1 MAKTQFVLFNQTSSL
16 WCPAQGAP
24 APSIVWRKNG
34 IVVQY
39 STSVKHPLTITEEN
53 NDKYSCEVK
62 KENGFDKKEIR
73 LVIESE
79 FFHKRI
85 KWGKFLKKLWCLFGG
100 EYYKMIWFCSSQS
113 KTFLL
118 DEGLT
123 LQTSAL
129 GTLYGSKFSFQS
141 TPLHTLREYNQRA
154 SQQRNVKT
162 FISYY
167 FIQGCPDPCRC
178 TMAVGIMD
186 AATLIECREKHLQ
199 SVPRHL
205 PFSTAKL

>member
-1 MAKTQFVLFNQTSSL
+1 MAITSTPTHLVISFICFVPVEPNLDKVAGTQFVIFNQTSSL

-39 STSVKHPLTITEEN
+39 STSVKHQLTITEEN

-85 KWGKFLKKLWCLFGG
+85 KWGKF
-100 EYYKMIWFCSSQS
+100 
-113 KTFLL
+113 
-118 DEGLT
+118 
-123 LQTSAL
+123 
-129 GTLYGSKFSFQS
+129 
-141 TPLHTLREYNQRA
+141 
-154 SQQRNVKT
+154 
-162 FISYY
+162 
-167 FIQGCPDPCRC
+167 
-178 TMAVGIMD
+178 
-186 AATLIECREKHLQ
+186 
-199 SVPRHL
+199 
-205 PFSTAKL
+205 

>member
-1 MAKTQFVLFNQTSSL
+1 MAITSTATHLVISFICFVPVEPNLDKVAKTQFVLFNQTSSL

-39 STSVKHPLTITEEN
+39 STSVKHQLTITEEN

-100 EYYKMIWFCSSQS
+100 EYYMMIWFCSSQNE
-113 KTFLL
+113 TFLP

-129 GTLYGSKFSFQS
+129 ETLYGGKFSLS
-141 TPLHTLREYNQRA
+141 TQ
-154 SQQRNVKT
+154 
-162 FISYY
+162 
-167 FIQGCPDPCRC
+167 
-178 TMAVGIMD
+178 
-186 AATLIECREKHLQ
+186 LI
-199 SVPRHL
+199 
-205 PFSTAKL
+205 KLNH

>member
-1 MAKTQFVLFNQTSSL
+1 MAITSTATHLVISFICFLPVEPNLDKVAKTQFVIFNQTSSL

-34 IVVQY
+34 IVVQN
-39 STSVKHPLTITEEN
+39 STGVKFQLTITEEN
-53 NDKYSCEVK
+53 NDNYSCEVK

-100 EYYKMIWFCSSQS
+100 EYYKMIWFCSSQCE
-113 KTFLL
+113 TFLL

-129 GTLYGSKFSFQS
+129 ETPYGSKFLLS
-141 TPLHTLREYNQRA
+141 TQLIKL
-154 SQQRNVKT
+154 
-162 FISYY
+162 SY
-167 FIQGCPDPCRC
+167 
-178 TMAVGIMD
+178 
-186 AATLIECREKHLQ
+186 
-199 SVPRHL
+199 
-205 PFSTAKL
+205 

>member
-1 MAKTQFVLFNQTSSL
+1 M
-16 WCPAQGAP
+16 
-24 APSIVWRKNG
+24 
-34 IVVQY
+34 VQY
-39 STSVKHPLTITEEN
+39 STSVKHQLTITEEN

-100 EYYKMIWFCSSQS
+100 EYYMMIWFCSSQS
-113 KTFLL
+113 ETFLP

-129 GTLYGSKFSFQS
+129 ETLYGGKFSS
-141 TPLHTLREYNQRA
+141 
-154 SQQRNVKT
+154 S
-162 FISYY
+162 
-167 FIQGCPDPCRC
+167 IQ
-178 TMAVGIMD
+178 
-186 AATLIECREKHLQ
+186 LI
-199 SVPRHL
+199 
-205 PFSTAKL
+205 KLNH